1 MRCPKL
7 GFWIIRVN
15 VCYLYPKQGEEGET
29 SSSPCLGGTPHFA
42 TFITG
47 KTVPALDIGRFG
59 GGRAS
64 A

>member
-15 VCYLYPKQGEEGET
+15 VCYLYPKQGET

-42 TFITG
+42 TLITR

-59 GGRAS
+59 GGCAP